1 MRQLTVVS
9 GKGGTGK
16 TSIVGAFA
24 ALSENAVFAD
34 CDVDAADL
42 HLILNPTI
50 KDEENFFALKT
61 AQINEEKCIK
71 CGRCVEYC
79 RFNTI
84 KDFQVHPFS
93 CEGCALCTL
102 VCPEDAIT
110 MIEKPAGK
118 TYVSETRFG
127 PLAHARL
134 NPGEEASGKLVA
146 EVRKKAKTI
155 AEAENRD
162 LIIIDGS
169 PGIGCPVI
177 ASISGVDLALV
188 VTEPTLSGIHDLE
201 RILDTCDHFKV
212 PTLVCVN
219 KYDINK
225 KRSNEIKEYCQK
237 RGVSVICEILYNQK
251 VTEAMVAGKT
261 IIEYDNDGVSGEIE
275 RLWSRVLEHLN

>member
-1 MRQLTVVS
+1 
-9 GKGGTGK
+9 
-16 TSIVGAFA
+16 
-24 ALSENAVFAD
+24 
-34 CDVDAADL
+34 
-42 HLILNPTI
+42 
-50 KDEENFFALKT
+50 
-61 AQINEEKCIK
+61 
-71 CGRCVEYC
+71 
-79 RFNTI
+79 
-84 KDFQVHPFS
+84 
-93 CEGCALCTL
+93 
-102 VCPEDAIT
+102 